1 MDTTHRPR
9 PVRTPHHLGPEERIT
24 RVRADLVREFGGV
37 ASPATVSE
45 VVSAARRDLA
55 SEVPAEA
62 LDEFLH
68 RLAHQRLLTACGGRT
83 RAGAR

>member
-1 MDTTHRPR
+1 MDTLTHRPR
-9 PVRTPHHLGPEERIT
+9 PVRPAHPVPEERIT

-37 ASPATVSE
+37 ASPDTVSA
-45 VVSAARRDLA
+45 VVSAARRDLG
-55 SEVPAEA
+55 SEVPPEA

-68 RLAHQRLLTACGGRT
+68 RLAHQRLLTACGRT